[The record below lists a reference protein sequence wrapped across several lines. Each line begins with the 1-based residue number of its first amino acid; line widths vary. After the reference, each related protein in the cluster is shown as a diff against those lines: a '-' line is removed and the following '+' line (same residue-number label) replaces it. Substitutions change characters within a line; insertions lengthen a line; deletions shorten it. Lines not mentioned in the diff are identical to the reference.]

1 MFFFPNLFKYTV
13 GWHPHKKFVQKNL
26 KKLHDEWKFH
36 YLSYVNRV
44 SFQINVKEIAII
56 EVSYWK
62 SKIQNIKK
70 NPSKYLRTISESTS
84 GQMGGCDIQGLRTFF
99 TLLRKLKIGTH
110 TITVLITFMF
120 VNDEI

>member
-1 MFFFPNLFKYTV
+1 MFFFRIFSSTPLVDIPIRNLY
-13 GWHPHKKFVQKNL
+13 KKIW

-70 NPSKYLRTISESTS
+70 NPSKYLRTISEATS